1 MIQRMKLTSAACEG
15 IRVRPGWLQG
25 VASRTVG
32 GLGAAGLLM
41 CPPAALAQA
50 LPSTPLTWYAPLP
63 ASVPSPAVQPAV
75 EESRAGF
82 LKGRFLVGVNLTHG
96 LTPEDYVGSRWSIS
110 PFFRNTPRRVGWG
123 PSFGLNWFTGD
134 IDVMVDGVRTTIG
147 EVKVRPIML
156 GIGYTLDGGR
166 ARTTVSLVGGYAFT
180 DARVTAAL
188 PEGTTASIS
197 ITDAWVVRPNLGV
210 TVALTKRLAL
220 VGSIGYIYTNPTI
233 TANVTRLGRT
243 AGSVSGAYRADYVN
257 ITVGTAVSIF

>member
-1 MIQRMKLTSAACEG
+1 MPSLAVRNG
-15 IRVRPGWLQG
+15 FRVRFGWLQG
-25 VASRTVG
+25 VASRAAG
-32 GLGAAGLLM
+32 GLATAGLVM
-41 CPPAALAQA
+41 CPPAAQAQS
-50 LPSTPLTWYAPLP
+50 LPSTPLHGYAPL
-63 ASVPSPAVQPAV
+63 ASSVPSPVALPAAA
-75 EESRAGF
+75 EGRGEF

-96 LTPEDYVGSRWSIS
+96 LTPEDYVGSRWSVS

-134 IDVMVDGVRTTIG
+134 IDVVVDGVRTTIG
-147 EVKVRPIML
+147 EVKVRPIMF

-166 ARTTVSLVGGYAFT
+166 ARTTISLVGGYAFT

-197 ITDAWVVRPNLGV
+197 ITDAWVVRPNVGV

-220 VGSIGYIYTNPTI
+220 VGSVGYIYTNPTI

-257 ITVGTAVSIF
+257 ITVGTAVSVF

>member
-1 MIQRMKLTSAACEG
+1 
-15 IRVRPGWLQG
+15 VP
-25 VASRTVG
+25 V
-32 GLGAAGLLM
+32 
-41 CPPAALAQA
+41 PAAA
-50 LPSTPLTWYAPLP
+50 
-63 ASVPSPAVQPAV
+63 PSPEGLPTVV
-75 EESRAGF
+75 EGRGEF
-82 LKGRFLVGVNLTHG
+82 LKGRVLVGVNLTHG
-96 LTPEDYVGSRWSIS
+96 LTPEDYVGSRWSVS

-134 IDVMVDGVRTTIG
+134 IDVVVDGVRTAIG
-147 EVKVRPIML
+147 EVKVRPIMI

-180 DARVTAAL
+180 AARVTAAL

-257 ITVGTAVSIF
+257 IAVGTAVSIF

>member
-1 MIQRMKLTSAACEG
+1 MHDDGETIPRVQNRAKALRAAV
-15 IRVRPGWLQG
+15 RVSIGWVAAGWLL
-25 VASRTVG
+25 AAPA
-32 GLGAAGLLM
+32 GA
-41 CPPAALAQA
+41 QVQN
-50 LPSTPLTWYAPLP
+50 LPSTPLTWPASLPAAVSSSLPLP
-63 ASVPSPAVQPAV
+63 ADGDGRTA
-75 EESRAGF
+75 F

-96 LTPEDYVGSRWSIS
+96 LTPEDYVGSRWSVS

-134 IDVMVDGVRTTIG
+134 IDVQVDGVRTTIG
-147 EVKVRPIML
+147 EVKVRPVMV

-180 DARVTAAL
+180 RARVTAAL

-197 ITDAWVVRPNLGV
+197 ITDSWVVRPNVGV

-233 TANVTRLGRT
+233 TVDVTRLGRT
-243 AGSVSGAYRADYVN
+243 AGSASGAYRADYVN

>member
-1 MIQRMKLTSAACEG
+1 MALVPVKIGAHAA
-15 IRVRPGWLQG
+15 V
-25 VASRTVG
+25 
-32 GLGAAGLLM
+32 LLM
-41 CPPAALAQA
+41 LVPAAVRAQD
-50 LPSTPLTWYAPLP
+50 LPSKPLSWLATLP
-63 ASVPSPAVQPAV
+63 VPSPSPVVSPSGEVGQRP
-75 EESRAGF
+75 F
-82 LKGRFLVGVNLTHG
+82 LKGRFLVGVNVTHG
-96 LTPEDYVGSRWSIS
+96 LTPEDDVGSRWSIS

>member
-1 MIQRMKLTSAACEG
+1 MSVNGEAIL
-15 IRVRPGWLQG
+15 RVRNLATASRAVVRGPIGWVAAGWLM
-25 VASRTVG
+25 AA
-32 GLGAAGLLM
+32 AAG
-41 CPPAALAQA
+41 AQA
-50 LPSTPLTWYAPLP
+50 QDLPSTPLSWPAALP
-63 ASVPSPAVQPAV
+63 AAVSSSLQLPAG
-75 EESRAGF
+75 EAGRTSF

-96 LTPEDYVGSRWSIS
+96 LTPEDYVGSRWSVS

-134 IDVMVDGVRTTIG
+134 IDVQVDGVRTAIG
-147 EVKVRPIML
+147 EVKVRPLMA

-180 DARVTAAL
+180 RARVTAAL
-188 PEGTTASIS
+188 PEGTTATIS
-197 ITDAWVVRPNLGV
+197 ITDSWVVRPNVGV

-233 TANVTRLGRT
+233 TVDVTRLGRA
-243 AGSVSGAYRADYVN
+243 AGSASGAYRADYVN